1 MEAAMLD
8 SLQVQRTLLNAVI
21 LSLLLGNILLAALM
35 YNARLFLHD
44 FPKAI
49 QEKVP
54 PLSPGEKRDRMVLT
68 VLFMG
73 VLLGGLILET
83 VQLRQGNVQP
93 GSLSFGAA
101 YLHVFLLLAIFNLFD
116 ALVLDLIVLTWLKP
130 KCMIPPGA
138 EGMEHLL
145 YDYGKQL
152 RDFLKGMVF
161 CAVASLP
168 FAAIAVL

>member
-1 MEAAMLD
+1 MDTLA
-8 SLQVQRTLLNAVI
+8 LQHTLLNGII
-21 LSLLLGNILLAALM
+21 LSLVLGNIILAALM

-44 FPKAI
+44 YPKAI

-54 PLSPGEKRDRMVLT
+54 QLSPGEKRDRTVLT

-73 VLLGGLILET
+73 TLLAGLILET
-83 VQLRQGNVQP
+83 AQLRQMNAGLA

-101 YLHVFLLLAIFNLFD
+101 YLHVFLLLAIFNLYD
-116 ALVLDLIVLTWLKP
+116 ALVLDLVILTWLKP
-130 KCMIPPGA
+130 KCIIPPGA
-138 EGMEHLL
+138 EGIEHLL

-152 RDFLKGMVF
+152 RDFLKGIVF

-168 FAAIAVL
+168 FAAAVVL